1 MSSLSF
7 ALCTY
12 NRSERLPQLI
22 SEMRAQT
29 CSMPFEV
36 LIVDNNSSD
45 DTREVVSRIA
55 ETPGTPV
62 RYVLE
67 PEQGIPYAR
76 NRAIAEALGSDF
88 LVFMDDDELPHP
100 GLLEAAVQALTE
112 GGARCAGGKVKV
124 IFPPGARPKW
134 LVDDLLAF
142 LAEVDYGDEPF
153 WIRDRSTPIW
163 TANIA
168 YDMNLFRDNSDL
180 RFDPRYNRRGHAV
193 GGGSDAVML
202 WNLLESAE
210 PIRYRPDMV
219 VDHHVDTWRL
229 RRRYFLKLHFISG
242 RKFGQFQM
250 GDYPRTV
257 FGVPP
262 FMITLAFAQWART
275 AAMLARRESGVLRQA
290 MNGTHALG
298 AIWGRVLRR
307 FADNGPRST

>member
-1 MSSLSF
+1 MSGLSF

-12 NRSERLPQLI
+12 NRSERLPKLI
-22 SEMRAQT
+22 AEMRAQI
-29 CSMPFEV
+29 CPIPFEV

-45 DTREVVSRIA
+45 DTREVVPRIA

-62 RYVLE
+62 RYIFE

-76 NRAIAEALGSDF
+76 NRAITEAMDKDI
-88 LVFMDDDELPHP
+88 LVFMDDDELPRP
-100 GLLEAAVQALTE
+100 GLLAAAVHALTKE
-112 GGARCAGGKVKV
+112 GARCAGGKVKV
-124 IFPPGARPKW
+124 TFPPGARPKW
-134 LVDDLLAF
+134 LVDDLLPF

-180 RFDPRYNRRGHAV
+180 RFDPRYNRLGHTI
-193 GGGSDAVML
+193 GGGSDGVL
-202 WNLLESAE
+202 LGNLLERAE

-219 VDHHVDTWRL
+219 VDHYVDTWRL
-229 RRRYFLKLHFISG
+229 RRRYFLKLHFIAG
-242 RKFGQFQM
+242 RKYGQFQM

-262 FMITLAFAQWART
+262 FMITLAFTQWART
-275 AAMLARRESGVLRQA
+275 AAMVARRESGVLRQA

-298 AIWGRVLRR
+298 AIWGRVRRR
-307 FADNGPRST
+307 FADNGQRST